1 MKGQRERLQGRRRER
16 DEEGRERGYRE
27 GGGREM
33 KGQRER
39 LQDNHYT
46 KSQTTCSAHLNFVYA

>member
-27 GGGREM
+27 GGGREV
-33 KGQRER
+33 KWGER
-39 LQDNHYT
+39 LQGRRRERDEG
-46 KSQTTCSAHLNFVYA
+46 AEREAAR

>member
-16 DEEGRERGYRE
+16 GEEGREGGCRE

-33 KGQRER
+33 KRAEREAIGKEEGER
-39 LQDNHYT
+39 
-46 KSQTTCSAHLNFVYA
+46 

>member
-1 MKGQRERLQGRRRER
+1 MKRGERERLQGRRRER

-33 KGQRER
+33 KRAEREAIGKEEGER
-39 LQDNHYT
+39 
-46 KSQTTCSAHLNFVYA
+46 